1 MIQSETQETA
11 DSLFAITTLAGE
23 ADRFFYPVCKCVLDV
38 SVSTLLLVLLSPLLI
53 LLAIL
58 IKPSLDELPQLINVI
73 RRDMS
78 LVGPR
83 PAPSYELAH
92 YQKAHY
98 ERLAALPGITGVWQV
113 HGRCRVRF
121 EEMMRMDI
129 DYVRRCSFWLDLN
142 ILLLTIPAVISG
154 RGAE

>member
-1 MIQSETQETA
+1 PLPLS
-11 DSLFAITTLAGE
+11 
-23 ADRFFYPVCKCVLDV
+23 VLRC
-38 SVSTLLLVLLSPLLI
+38 PN
-53 LLAIL
+53 A
-58 IKPSLDELPQLINVI
+58 LPHFPT
-73 RRDMS
+73 RRSSD
-78 LVGPR
+78 L
-83 PAPSYELAH
+83 
-92 YQKAHY
+92 

-154 RGAE
+154 RGAEDRKSTRLNSSHVSISYAVFCLKK

>member
-1 MIQSETQETA
+1 
-11 DSLFAITTLAGE
+11 
-23 ADRFFYPVCKCVLDV
+23 
-38 SVSTLLLVLLSPLLI
+38 
-53 LLAIL
+53 
-58 IKPSLDELPQLINVI
+58 
-73 RRDMS
+73 MS